1 MVRAV
6 VVLVGAIVVTM
17 VLRVVAIVPRVAIVV
32 TMVLRVVAEVIVAIV
47 LGTIRVRSGGSRSR
61 RSDKGL

>member
-47 LGTIRVRSGGSRSR
+47 LGTIRWWKQKS
-61 RSDKGL
+61 